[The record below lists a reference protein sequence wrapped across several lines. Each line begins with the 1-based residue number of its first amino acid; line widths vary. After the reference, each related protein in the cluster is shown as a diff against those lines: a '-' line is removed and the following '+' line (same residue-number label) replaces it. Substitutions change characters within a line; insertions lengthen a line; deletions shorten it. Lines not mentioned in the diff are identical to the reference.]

1 MAMTRAEKALSLFA
15 SGFNCAQAVLGAFA
29 KDYDLEEA
37 KALRLACGFGG
48 GMGCTA
54 RTCGAVTGAFMVIG
68 LRYGNYEKG
77 DKESKPLT
85 YRKVKEFIEE
95 FEKRHGSIECRQLI
109 GIDISSEQG
118 LAEAR
123 EKKLFKSICTK
134 LVQDTVNVLE
144 TIV

>member
-1 MAMTRAEKALSLFA
+1 MTRAEKALSLF
-15 SGFNCAQAVLGAFA
+15 GDDFNCTQSVLAPFA
-29 KDYDLEEA
+29 KDYELEEE

-68 LRYGNYEKG
+68 LKYGKYEAK

-95 FEKRHGSIECRQLI
+95 FEKRHGSIECRELV
-109 GIDISSEQG
+109 GIDISSEKG

-123 EKKLFKSICTK
+123 GKKLFRSICTK
-134 LVQDTVNVLE
+134 IVEDAVNVLE
-144 TIV
+144 NVIL

>member
-1 MAMTRAEKALSLFA
+1 MTYAEKALSLF
-15 SGFNCAQAVLGAFA
+15 GKDFNCTQSVLAAFA
-29 KDYDLEEA
+29 KDYDLEET

-68 LRYGNYEKG
+68 LKYGRYEAA

-85 YRKVKEFIEE
+85 YGKVREFIEE
-95 FEKRHGSIECRQLI
+95 FEKRHGSIECRELV
-109 GIDISSEQG
+109 GIDISSKKG

-134 LVQDTVNVLE
+134 IVEDAVNILENVVL
-144 TIV
+144 